1 MNKKAEEK
9 AVEKPTPETIAD
21 PAVGED
27 GEAYSA
33 EYWQKVLDGIGEEG
47 QFMFLKKAKTR
58 IRLVM
63 PDKGSRKP
71 FRTVTSIYR
80 GKPRTKYMML
90 AVDMDADE
98 GFQVRGMVAGKRAY
112 KAIVSFLAEGYDL
125 FNPTKGYGLTLI
137 KTGTGPDT
145 SYTAIPSHKPVPLPD
160 EILNADLPDL
170 DKVASEF
177 DKWQVERNAQPQQSS
192 SRRRSGQ
199 GRRRRPP
206 AEEDEVEDEGEGP
219 WEDDEDPF

>member
-1 MNKKAEEK
+1 MNKKAETQTE
-9 AVEKPTPETIAD
+9 ETPTPEPIVN
-21 PAVGED
+21 PAAGED

-63 PDKGSRKP
+63 PDKGSKKP

-90 AVDMDADE
+90 AVDMDE
-98 GFQVRGMVAGKRAY
+98 GDNIQVRGLVAGKRAY

-125 FNPTKGYGLTLI
+125 FHPTKGYGLTLI

-145 SYTAIPSHKPVPLPD
+145 SYTAIPSHKAVPLPD
-160 EILNADLPDL
+160 EILTADLPDL
-170 DKVASEF
+170 DKVAVEF
-177 DKWQVERNAQPQQSS
+177 DKWQAERNEQPQQGR
-192 SRRRSGQ
+192 SRRGSG
-199 GRRRRPP
+199 GSRRRRPRD
-206 AEEDEVEDEGEGP
+206 EEDEVEDEGEGP